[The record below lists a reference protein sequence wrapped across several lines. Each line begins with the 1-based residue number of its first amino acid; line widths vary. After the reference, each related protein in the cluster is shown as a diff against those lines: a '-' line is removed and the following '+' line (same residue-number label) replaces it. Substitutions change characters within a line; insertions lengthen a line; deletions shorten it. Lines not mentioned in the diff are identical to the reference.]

1 MSGAEKL
8 LRQDLCD
15 PLVEGKRGKAALLLV
30 ECCGA
35 ENETRGLDLEG
46 VGENFQLDDLLCWL
60 LENGF

>member
-1 MSGAEKL
+1 MIHLWKGREERL
-8 LRQDLCD
+8 Q
-15 PLVEGKRGKAALLLV
+15 LV

-60 LENGF
+60 LENGS